1 MSYKITFTRHSKRHN
16 NLLDNL
22 ALKMRYFET
31 YDIRD
36 FESFQVI
43 YLRLR
48 KITYELSKDFPRCH
62 YPVIHTTCCV
72 RGKISAREP
81 SSFENPTGHVTSA
94 SIMIAD
100 AVSDTQLMALYLKEE
115 RS

>member
-22 ALKMRYFET
+22 ALGMRNFEKCDMTFAYF
-31 YDIRD
+31 
-36 FESFQVI
+36 QHVA
-43 YLRLR
+43 LRLQER
-48 KITYELSKDFPRCH
+48 IDQLAKEFPRCH

-72 RGKISAREP
+72 RGEISAREP

-94 SIMIAD
+94 SIVIAD
-100 AVSDTQLMALYLKEE
+100 AVSDAQLMALYFQEE